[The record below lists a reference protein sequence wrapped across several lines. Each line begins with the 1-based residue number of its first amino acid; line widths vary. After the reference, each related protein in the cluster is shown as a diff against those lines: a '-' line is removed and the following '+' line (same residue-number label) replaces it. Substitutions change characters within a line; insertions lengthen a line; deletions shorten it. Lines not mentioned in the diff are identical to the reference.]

1 MVRVDAAVAH
11 RVDRE
16 VKVAAL
22 ARGVH
27 QLVQQEGGVAQ
38 LGGLRETIWA
48 NVRLLSSWHGPQTAL
63 KCPHCSDRSDP
74 GIGL

>member
-48 NVRLLSSWHGPQTAL
+48 NVRLLSS
-63 KCPHCSDRSDP
+63 
-74 GIGL
+74 